1 MIFVTMCLL
10 WLILGFAIAGWA
22 LKQRDEVYR
31 IALFLGGGFCGLLFL
46 FHIPDT
52 LQLSI
57 EAILVVGLI
66 LKTSQLIKKVS

>member
-1 MIFVTMCLL
+1 MCLL

-31 IALFLGGGFCGLLFL
+31 IALFLGGAFCGLLFL